1 MAASSIGA
9 PASTAVSRR
18 SLAGEIA
25 TVCRRLYER
34 GLIAGQDGNVSVRL
48 PSGHI
53 LVTPSGLSKVDVT
66 PESLVELTAEG
77 KQVTDGP
84 GASSEVGM
92 HLRIYRERPDVRA
105 VVHAHPPVAT
115 AFGVA
120 GRDFMDAVLP
130 EVIFHLGQV
139 PLVPFALPGTP
150 ALGDA
155 MAPFLSGHDAFL
167 LASHGATTV
176 GPTLRLA
183 HQRMESLEHA
193 ARILQTAMRIG
204 PVTPLRAEDVAA
216 LRAARE
222 AARAGWEA
230 DAARIEVDEE
240 DE

>member
-1 MAASSIGA
+1 M
-9 PASTAVSRR
+9 SRAR
-18 SLAGEIA
+18 IADEIV

-48 PSGHI
+48 DSGHI

-66 PESLVELTAEG
+66 PESLVELAPDGTP
-77 KQVTDGP
+77 VTLGRS
-84 GASSEVGM
+84 ASSEVGM
-92 HLRIYRERPDVRA
+92 HLCIYRARPDVRA

-130 EVIFHLGQV
+130 EVIFHLGSV

-150 ALGDA
+150 ALGEA
-155 MAPFLSGHDAFL
+155 MAPYLAEHDAFL
-167 LASHGATTV
+167 LASHGATTI
-176 GPTLRLA
+176 GPSLRLA

-193 ARILQTAMRIG
+193 ARILHAASMIG
-204 PVTPLRAEDVAA
+204 PPARLRDEDVAA
-216 LRAARE
+216 LRKARE

-230 DAARIEVDEE
+230 EGARLGAGE

>member
-1 MAASSIGA
+1 MSR
-9 PASTAVSRR
+9 STIAEEIVAV
-18 SLAGEIA
+18 
-25 TVCRRLYER
+25 CCRLYDR

-48 PSGHI
+48 DGGHI

-66 PESLVELTAEG
+66 QDTLVELTLDGRRVTEG
-77 KQVTDGP
+77 LAP
-84 GASSEVGM
+84 SSEVGM
-92 HLRIYRERPDVRA
+92 HLCIYRARPDVRA

-115 AFGVA
+115 AYGLT

-130 EVIFHLGQV
+130 EVIFHLGSV

-155 MAPFLSGHDAFL
+155 MAPYLANHDAFL

-176 GPTLRLA
+176 GPSLRLA

-193 ARILQTAMRIG
+193 ARILQAASTLG
-204 PVTPLRAEDVAA
+204 PVTGLRDDDVAA
-216 LRAARE
+216 LRRARE
-222 AARAGWEA
+222 AAHAGWEA
-230 DAARIEVDEE
+230 EGARLEAGE

>member
-1 MAASSIGA
+1 M
-9 PASTAVSRR
+9 SRQ
-18 SLAGEIA
+18 SLADQVVA
-25 TVCRRLYER
+25 VCRRLYDR

-48 PSGHI
+48 RSGHI

-66 PESLVELTAEG
+66 PEVLVELTPEG
-77 KQVTDGP
+77 SQVTPGP
-84 GASSEVGM
+84 AASSEVGM

-105 VVHAHPPVAT
+105 IVHAHPPVAT

-120 GRDFMDAVLP
+120 GRDFMDALLP
-130 EVIFHLGQV
+130 EVIFHLGRV

-155 MAPFLSGHDAFL
+155 MAPYLADHDAFL

-193 ARILQTAMRIG
+193 ARILHAAAQIG
-204 PVTPLRAEDVAA
+204 PVTPLRAEDIAA

-222 AARAGWEA
+222 AARAGWQA
-230 DAARIEVDEE
+230 DALRIAGEEEEE

>member
-1 MAASSIGA
+1 MSRETLADEIV
-9 PASTAVSRR
+9 AV
-18 SLAGEIA
+18 
-25 TVCRRLYER
+25 CCRLYDR

-48 PSGHI
+48 SSGHI

-66 PESLVELTAEG
+66 PDDLVELTAEG
-77 KQVTDGP
+77 EQVTGGP
-84 GASSEVGM
+84 AASSEIGM

-105 VVHAHPPVAT
+105 IVHAHPPIAT
-115 AFGVA
+115 AFGVV

-130 EVIFHLGQV
+130 EVIFHLGRV

-155 MAPFLSGHDAFL
+155 MAPYLADHDAFL

-176 GPTLRLA
+176 GPTLGLA

-193 ARILQTAMRIG
+193 ARILHAASQIG
-204 PVTPLRAEDVAA
+204 SVTPLRAEDIAA

-230 DAARIEVDEE
+230 DAARIDGDEE

>member
-1 MAASSIGA
+1 
-9 PASTAVSRR
+9 VSRQSR
-18 SLAGEIA
+18 AEEIA
-25 TVCRRLYER
+25 AVCRRLYQR

-48 PSGHI
+48 RSGHI

-66 PESLVELTAEG
+66 PGALVELTSEG
-77 KQVTDGP
+77 VQVTRGP
-84 GASSEVGM
+84 AASSEVGM

-155 MAPFLSGHDAFL
+155 MAPYLADHDAFL

-193 ARILQTAMRIG
+193 ARILHVASQIG
-204 PVTPLRAEDVAA
+204 PATPLRAEHIAA

-230 DAARIEVDEE
+230 DAARIDVDEE

>member
-1 MAASSIGA
+1 VSIA
-9 PASTAVSRR
+9 IRR
-18 SLAGEIA
+18 EIV

-48 PSGHI
+48 DGGHI
-53 LVTPSGLSKVDVT
+53 LVTPAGLSKVDVT
-66 PESLVELTAEG
+66 VDSLVELAPDG
-77 KQVTDGP
+77 SPVTLGRS
-84 GASSEVGM
+84 ASSEVGM
-92 HLRIYRERPDVRA
+92 HLCIYRARPDVRA

-130 EVIFHLGQV
+130 EVIFHLGSV

-155 MAPFLSGHDAFL
+155 MAPYLAGHDAFL

-176 GPTLRLA
+176 GPSLRLA

-193 ARILQTAMRIG
+193 ARILHAAAMIG
-204 PVTPLRAEDVAA
+204 SPARLRDEDVAA
-216 LRAARE
+216 LRRARE

-230 DAARIEVDEE
+230 EGARLEAGE

>member
-1 MAASSIGA
+1 
-9 PASTAVSRR
+9 VSRTPI
-18 SLAGEIA
+18 AEEIVA
-25 TVCRRLYER
+25 VCCRLYDR

-48 PSGHI
+48 ASGHI
-53 LVTPSGLSKVDVT
+53 LVTPAGLSKVDVS
-66 PESLVELTAEG
+66 PDSLVELTPEG
-77 KQVTDGP
+77 VRVTDGLA
-84 GASSEVGM
+84 ASSEVGM
-92 HLRIYRERPDVRA
+92 HLSIYRARPDVRA

-115 AFGVA
+115 AYGVA

-130 EVIFHLGQV
+130 EVIFHLGSV

-155 MAPFLSGHDAFL
+155 MAPFLAEHDAFL

-176 GPTLRLA
+176 GPSLRLA

-193 ARILQTAMRIG
+193 ARILHTASMIG
-204 PVTPLRAEDVAA
+204 PATRLRDEDVAA
-216 LRAARE
+216 LRRARE

-230 DAARIEVDEE
+230 EGARQEAGE

>member
-1 MAASSIGA
+1 MSQL
-9 PASTAVSRR
+9 
-18 SLAGEIA
+18 SLAEEIVA
-25 TVCRRLYER
+25 VCCRLYDR

-48 PSGHI
+48 QSGHI
-53 LVTPSGLSKVDVT
+53 LVTPTGVSKVDVT
-66 PESLVELTAEG
+66 PGSLVELTPDG
-77 KQVTDGP
+77 KQVTPGP
-84 GASSEVGM
+84 GASSEIGM

-105 VVHAHPPVAT
+105 IVHAHPPIAT

-120 GRDFMDAVLP
+120 GRDFMDALLP
-130 EVIFHLGQV
+130 EVIFHLGRV

-155 MAPFLSGHDAFL
+155 MAPYLADHDAFL

-193 ARILQTAMRIG
+193 ARILQAASQIG
-204 PVTPLRAEDVAA
+204 PVTPLRAEDIAA

-222 AARAGWEA
+222 AARAGWQA
-230 DAARIEVDEE
+230 DALRIAGEEEEE

>member
-1 MAASSIGA
+1 M
-9 PASTAVSRR
+9 SRQ
-18 SLAGEIA
+18 SLADQVVA
-25 TVCRRLYER
+25 VCRRLYDR

-48 PSGHI
+48 RSGHI

-66 PESLVELTAEG
+66 PEVLVELTPEG
-77 KQVTDGP
+77 SQVTPGP
-84 GASSEVGM
+84 AASSEVGM

-105 VVHAHPPVAT
+105 IVHAHPPVAT

-120 GRDFMDAVLP
+120 GRDFMDALLP
-130 EVIFHLGQV
+130 EVIFHLGRV

-155 MAPFLSGHDAFL
+155 MAPYLADHDAFL

-193 ARILQTAMRIG
+193 ARILHAAAQIG
-204 PVTPLRAEDVAA
+204 PVTPLRAEDIAA
-216 LRAARE
+216 LRAARD

-230 DAARIEVDEE
+230 DAARIEGEEE

>member
-1 MAASSIGA
+1 M
-9 PASTAVSRR
+9 SRQ
-18 SLAGEIA
+18 SLAEEVVA
-25 TVCRRLYER
+25 VCCRLYDR

-66 PESLVELTAEG
+66 PDALVELTPEG
-77 KQVTDGP
+77 KQVTGDLS
-84 GASSEVGM
+84 ASSEVGM
-92 HLRIYRERPDVRA
+92 HLRIYQERPDVRA
-105 VVHAHPPVAT
+105 IVHAHPPVAT

-130 EVIFHLGQV
+130 EVIFHLGRV

-155 MAPFLSGHDAFL
+155 MAPYLADHDAFL

-193 ARILQTAMRIG
+193 ARILHAASQIG
-204 PVTPLRAEDVAA
+204 PVTPLRAEDIAA

-230 DAARIEVDEE
+230 DAARIDVDEE

>member
-1 MAASSIGA
+1 MSRETLADEIV
-9 PASTAVSRR
+9 AV
-18 SLAGEIA
+18 
-25 TVCRRLYER
+25 CCRLYDR

-48 PSGHI
+48 SSGHI

-66 PESLVELTAEG
+66 PDDLVELTAEG
-77 KQVTDGP
+77 EPVTRGP
-84 GASSEVGM
+84 AASSEIGM

-105 VVHAHPPVAT
+105 IVHAHPPVAT

-130 EVIFHLGQV
+130 EVIFHLGRV

-155 MAPFLSGHDAFL
+155 MAPYLADHDAFL

-183 HQRMESLEHA
+183 HQRMESLEHS
-193 ARILQTAMRIG
+193 ARILLAASQIG
-204 PVTPLRAEDVAA
+204 SVALLPAEDIAA
-216 LRAARE
+216 LRAARD

-230 DAARIEVDEE
+230 DAARIDGDEE

>member
-1 MAASSIGA
+1 
-9 PASTAVSRR
+9 VSRAR
-18 SLAGEIA
+18 IAEEIV
-25 TVCRRLYER
+25 TVCRRLYDR

-48 PSGHI
+48 GSGHI
-53 LVTPSGLSKVDVT
+53 LVTPAGLSKVDVT
-66 PESLVELTAEG
+66 ADSLVELTLEG
-77 KQVTDGP
+77 APVTSGRS
-84 GASSEVGM
+84 ASSEVGM
-92 HLRIYRERPDVRA
+92 HLCIYRARPDVRA

-120 GRDFMDAVLP
+120 RRDFMDAVLP
-130 EVIFHLGQV
+130 EVIFHLGSV

-155 MAPFLSGHDAFL
+155 MAPYLTEHDAFL

-176 GPTLRLA
+176 GPSLRLA

-193 ARILQTAMRIG
+193 ARILHVASMIG
-204 PVTPLRAEDVAA
+204 APARLRDEDVAA
-216 LRAARE
+216 LRRARE

-230 DAARIEVDEE
+230 EDARLEAGE

>member
-1 MAASSIGA
+1 MSRETLADEIV
-9 PASTAVSRR
+9 AV
-18 SLAGEIA
+18 
-25 TVCRRLYER
+25 CCRLYDR

-48 PSGHI
+48 SSGHI

-66 PESLVELTAEG
+66 PDDLVELTAEG
-77 KQVTDGP
+77 EQVTGGP
-84 GASSEVGM
+84 AASSEIGM

-105 VVHAHPPVAT
+105 IVHAHPPIAT
-115 AFGVA
+115 AFGVV

-130 EVIFHLGQV
+130 EVIFHLGRV

-155 MAPFLSGHDAFL
+155 MAPYLADHDAFL

-183 HQRMESLEHA
+183 HQRMESLEHS
-193 ARILQTAMRIG
+193 ARILHAASQIG
-204 PVTPLRAEDVAA
+204 SASLLRAEDIAA

-230 DAARIEVDEE
+230 DAARIDGDEE

>member
-1 MAASSIGA
+1 MSRARIAA
-9 PASTAVSRR
+9 
-18 SLAGEIA
+18 EIV

-48 PSGHI
+48 DGGHI
-53 LVTPSGLSKVDVT
+53 LVTPAGLSKVDVT
-66 PESLVELTAEG
+66 VDSLVELAPDG
-77 KQVTDGP
+77 SPVTLGRS
-84 GASSEVGM
+84 ASSEVGM
-92 HLRIYRERPDVRA
+92 HLCIYRARPDVRA

-130 EVIFHLGQV
+130 EVIFHLGSV

-155 MAPFLSGHDAFL
+155 MAPYLAGHDAFL

-176 GPTLRLA
+176 GLSLRLA

-193 ARILQTAMRIG
+193 ARILHAAEMIG
-204 PVTPLRAEDVAA
+204 SPARLRDEDVAA
-216 LRAARE
+216 LQKARE

-230 DAARIEVDEE
+230 EGARLGAGE

>member
-1 MAASSIGA
+1 M
-9 PASTAVSRR
+9 SRE
-18 SLAGEIA
+18 SLAEEIVA
-25 TVCRRLYER
+25 VCNRLYDR

-48 PSGHI
+48 TSGHI
-53 LVTPSGLSKVDVT
+53 LVTPSGLSKCDLS
-66 PESLVELTAEG
+66 PEMLVELTPEG
-77 KQVTDGP
+77 KQVTEGL

-92 HLRIYRERPDVRA
+92 HLRIYRDRPDVRA

-115 AFGVA
+115 AFGVV

-130 EVIFHLGQV
+130 EVIFHLGRV

-150 ALGDA
+150 ALGEA
-155 MAPFLSGHDAFL
+155 MAPYLADHDAFL

-193 ARILQTAMRIG
+193 ARILHAAATLG
-204 PVTPLRAEDVAA
+204 PVTPLRPEDVTA
-216 LRAARE
+216 LRQARE
-222 AARAGWEA
+222 AARARWEA
-230 DAARIEVDEE
+230 DGARMMDVEEE

>member
-1 MAASSIGA
+1 MSRARIAA
-9 PASTAVSRR
+9 
-18 SLAGEIA
+18 EIV

-48 PSGHI
+48 DGGHI
-53 LVTPSGLSKVDVT
+53 LVTPAGLSKVDVT
-66 PESLVELTAEG
+66 VDSLVELAPDG
-77 KQVTDGP
+77 SPVTLGRS
-84 GASSEVGM
+84 ASSEVGM
-92 HLRIYRERPDVRA
+92 HLCIYRARPDVRA

-130 EVIFHLGQV
+130 EVIFHLGSV

-155 MAPFLSGHDAFL
+155 MAPYLAGHDAFL

-176 GPTLRLA
+176 GPSLRLA

-193 ARILQTAMRIG
+193 ARILHAAAMIG
-204 PVTPLRAEDVAA
+204 SPARLRDEDVAA
-216 LRAARE
+216 LRRARE

-230 DAARIEVDEE
+230 EGARLEAGE

>member
-1 MAASSIGA
+1 
-9 PASTAVSRR
+9 VSRA
-18 SLAGEIA
+18 SIAAEIV

-48 PSGHI
+48 DGGHI
-53 LVTPSGLSKVDVT
+53 LVTPAGLSKVDVT
-66 PESLVELTAEG
+66 VDSLVELAPDG
-77 KQVTDGP
+77 SPVTLGRS
-84 GASSEVGM
+84 ASSEVGM
-92 HLRIYRERPDVRA
+92 HLCIYRARPDVRA

-130 EVIFHLGQV
+130 EVIFHLGSV

-155 MAPFLSGHDAFL
+155 MAPYLAGHDAFL

-176 GPTLRLA
+176 GPSLRLA

-193 ARILQTAMRIG
+193 ARILHAAAMIG
-204 PVTPLRAEDVAA
+204 SPARLRDEDVAA
-216 LRAARE
+216 LRRARE

-230 DAARIEVDEE
+230 EGARLEAGE

>member
-1 MAASSIGA
+1 
-9 PASTAVSRR
+9 VSRQ
-18 SLAGEIA
+18 SFAEEIA
-25 TVCRRLYER
+25 IVCGRLYQR

-53 LVTPSGLSKVDVT
+53 LVTPSGLSKVDLT

-77 KQVTDGP
+77 GQVTAGP

-130 EVIFHLGQV
+130 EVIFHLGRV

-155 MAPFLSGHDAFL
+155 MAPYLADHDAFL

-193 ARILQTAMRIG
+193 ARILHAASQIG

-216 LRAARE
+216 LRRARE
-222 AARAGWEA
+222 AARLGWEA
-230 DAARIEVDEE
+230 DAARMEADEE
-240 DE
+240 DQ

>member
-1 MAASSIGA
+1 MSRQTLADEIV
-9 PASTAVSRR
+9 AV
-18 SLAGEIA
+18 
-25 TVCRRLYER
+25 CCRLYDR

-48 PSGHI
+48 SSGHI

-66 PESLVELTAEG
+66 PDHLVELTAEG
-77 KQVTDGP
+77 AQVTEGP
-84 GASSEVGM
+84 AASSEMGM
-92 HLRIYRERPDVRA
+92 HLRIYGERPDVRA
-105 VVHAHPPVAT
+105 IVHAHPPVAT

-130 EVIFHLGQV
+130 EVIFHLGRV

-155 MAPFLSGHDAFL
+155 MAPYLADHDAFL

-176 GPTLRLA
+176 GPSLRLA
-183 HQRMESLEHA
+183 HQRMESLEHS
-193 ARILQTAMRIG
+193 ARILHAASQIG
-204 PVTPLRAEDVAA
+204 SVTPLRAEDIAA

-230 DAARIEVDEE
+230 DAARIDGDEE

>member
-1 MAASSIGA
+1 M
-9 PASTAVSRR
+9 SRQ
-18 SLAGEIA
+18 SLADEIVA
-25 TVCRRLYER
+25 VCRRLYDR

-48 PSGHI
+48 GSGHI

-66 PESLVELTAEG
+66 PGALVELTAEG
-77 KQVTDGP
+77 RQVTDGP
-84 GASSEVGM
+84 AASSEVGM
-92 HLRIYRERPDVRA
+92 HLRIYRERPDVHA
-105 VVHAHPPVAT
+105 IVHAHPPVAT
-115 AFGVA
+115 AFGVV

-130 EVIFHLGQV
+130 EVIFHLGRV

-155 MAPFLSGHDAFL
+155 MAPYLADHDAFL

-193 ARILQTAMRIG
+193 ARILHVASQIG
-204 PVTPLRAEDVAA
+204 PVTPLRAEDVTA
-216 LRAARE
+216 LREARE
-222 AARAGWEA
+222 AARLGWEA
-230 DAARIEVDEE
+230 DAARMKTDEE

>member
-1 MAASSIGA
+1 
-9 PASTAVSRR
+9 
-18 SLAGEIA
+18 
-25 TVCRRLYER
+25 
-34 GLIAGQDGNVSVRL
+34 
-48 PSGHI
+48 
-53 LVTPSGLSKVDVT
+53 
-66 PESLVELTAEG
+66 
-77 KQVTDGP
+77 
-84 GASSEVGM
+84 M

-105 VVHAHPPVAT
+105 IVHAHPPVAT